1 MISQAMQDAFNKQI
15 NEELYSAYI
24 YASMANF
31 FEHRS
36 LKGFA
41 NWMRVQS
48 EEELGHA
55 RRFVTFMNDR
65 GGRVILDTVKAPR
78 IDWETPLEVF
88 ENAYA
93 HECHISAC
101 INDLSTMSINEK
113 DHASHAFLEWFV
125 TEQVEEESAADE
137 IVQQLR
143 LMEGAPGGLFMM
155 DRELAQRSVPK
166 AGATEA

>member
-15 NEELYSAYI
+15 NEELYSAYV
-24 YASMANF
+24 YASMANY
-31 FEHRS
+31 FEFRS

-41 NWMRVQS
+41 NWMRNQS

-65 GGRVILDTVKAPR
+65 GGRVILEAVKAPR
-78 IDWETPLEVF
+78 IDWESPLDVF

-101 INDLSTMSINEK
+101 INELSTMSINEK

-125 TEQVEEESAADE
+125 TEQVEEESTADE
-137 IVQQLR
+137 IVQQLK
-143 LMEGAPGGLFMM
+143 LMEGAPGGLFLM
-155 DRELAQRSVPK
+155 DRELAQRSTPK
-166 AGATEA
+166 EPTPA

>member
-1 MISQAMQDAFNKQI
+1 
-15 NEELYSAYI
+15 
-24 YASMANF
+24 
-31 FEHRS
+31 
-36 LKGFA
+36 
-41 NWMRVQS
+41 MRNQS

-65 GGRVILDTVKAPR
+65 GGRVILDAVKAPR
-78 IDWETPLEVF
+78 IDWESPLDVF

-125 TEQVEEESAADE
+125 TEQVEEESTADE
-137 IVQQLR
+137 IVQQLK
-143 LMEGAPGGLFMM
+143 LMEGAPGGLFLM
-155 DRELAQRSVPK
+155 DRELAQRATPKVPTP
-166 AGATEA
+166 A

>member
-1 MISQAMQDAFNKQI
+1 MISQAMQDALNKQI
-15 NEELYSAYI
+15 NEELYSAYV
-24 YASMANF
+24 YASMANY
-31 FEHRS
+31 FEFRS

-41 NWMRVQS
+41 NWMRNQS

-65 GGRVILDTVKAPR
+65 GGRVILDAVKAPR
-78 IDWETPLEVF
+78 IDWESPLDVF

-101 INDLSTMSINEK
+101 INDLSTMAINEK

-125 TEQVEEESAADE
+125 TEQVEEESTADE
-137 IVQQLR
+137 IVQQLK
-143 LMEGAPGGLFMM
+143 LMEGAPGGLFLM
-155 DRELAQRSVPK
+155 DRELAQRSTPK
-166 AGATEA
+166 EPTPA

>member
-15 NEELYSAYI
+15 NEELYSAYV
-24 YASMANF
+24 YASMANYF
-31 FEHRS
+31 DFRS

-41 NWMRVQS
+41 SWMRNQS

-65 GGRVILDTVKAPR
+65 GGRVVLDTIKAPR
-78 IDWETPLEVF
+78 IDWESPLDVF

-101 INDLSTMSINEK
+101 INELSTMSINEK

-125 TEQVEEESAADE
+125 TEQVEEESTADE
-137 IVQQLR
+137 IVQQLK
-143 LMEGAPGGLFMM
+143 LMEGAPGGLFLM
-155 DRELAQRSVPK
+155 DRELAQRVAPK
-166 AGATEA
+166 EATPA